1 MLAAI
6 TSTWSTLVTTLVG
19 FFSSVTEVF
28 WDTDT
33 SSLTFV
39 GTLAVIM
46 AGISIV
52 LLIFNLIRSFM
63 PMRG

>member
-1 MLAAI
+1 MLSAI
-6 TSTWSTLVTTLVG
+6 TETWSSLVTSLTG
-19 FFSSVTEVF
+19 YFSTVTGVF
-28 WDTDT
+28 WDSTT

>member
-1 MLAAI
+1 MLSTII
-6 TSTWSTLVTTLVG
+6 TTWSELVTALTG
-19 FFSSVTEVF
+19 YFSTVSGIFYDST
-28 WDTDT
+28 T